1 MRARTVV
8 AAVISAALILGGAVM
23 LVGDDVKQE
32 MKTAEI
38 QPYTVSVEVQE
49 RLDRITDELTQ
60 ETDATEPITV
70 TETWFSDETVTA
82 TVDTTEPVR
91 TYDTLPEETMQQL
104 ITAARS
110 LTGAFP
116 DAIGW
121 LIIPGTN
128 INYPLMQGSDNDYY
142 LHHAYDGSHLSAG
155 SIFLDFRCE
164 NRLMNGINIVYGHNM
179 KNGSMFAGLT
189 NFGDTDYFNAHR
201 YGWLATTD
209 KVYRLD
215 FFSLAHVNCD
225 DSIYDG
231 SQPVTDWIPRVEQ
244 LSTICTGITYD
255 ASDRFIS
262 LSTCTRATGDDRT
275 VLTGRLVGIGGDM
288 DG

>member
-60 ETDATEPITV
+60 ETDVTEQAASVSENAAIENTTATEPIH
-70 TETWFSDETVTA
+70 A
-82 TVDTTEPVR
+82 
-91 TYDTLPEETMQQL
+91 YDTFPEETMQQL

-110 LTGAFP
+110 LTGTFP

-189 NFGDTDYFNAHR
+189 NFGDTDYFNSHR
-201 YGWLATTD
+201 YGWLATSD

-215 FFSLAHVNCD
+215 FFSLAHIDCD
-225 DSIYDG
+225 DSFYDG
-231 SQPVTDWIPRVEQ
+231 SQPVTEWIPRVEQ
-244 LSTICTGITYD
+244 HSTICTGITYD

-275 VLTGRLVGIGGDM
+275 VLTGQLVEIGGDM

>member
-23 LVGDDVKQE
+23 LVGDDTKQE

-49 RLDRITDELTQ
+49 QLDRITDELTQ
-60 ETDATEPITV
+60 DTDVTEQAASVSENAAIENTTATELIH
-70 TETWFSDETVTA
+70 A
-82 TVDTTEPVR
+82 
-91 TYDTLPEETMQQL
+91 YDTLPEETMQQL
-104 ITAARS
+104 IMAARS

-164 NRLMNGINIVYGHNM
+164 NRLMNGINVVYGHNM

-189 NFGDTDYFNAHR
+189 KYEDASYFHAHR

-215 FFSLAHVNCD
+215 FFSLAHVDCD
-225 DSIYDG
+225 DSFYDG
-231 SQPVTDWIPRVEQ
+231 SQPVTDWMPRVEQ
-244 LSTICTGITYD
+244 LSTICNGITYD
-255 ASDRFIS
+255 GSDRFIS

-275 VLTGRLVGIGGDM
+275 VLTGKLVEIGGDM

>member
-23 LVGDDVKQE
+23 LVGDDAKQE

-38 QPYTVSVEVQE
+38 QPYTVSAEVIDQ
-49 RLDRITDELTQ
+49 LDRITDKLTQ
-60 ETDATEPITV
+60 ETDVTEQTASVSENAAIENTTATEPIH
-70 TETWFSDETVTA
+70 A
-82 TVDTTEPVR
+82 
-91 TYDTLPEETMQQL
+91 YDTLPEETMQQL

-164 NRLMNGINIVYGHNM
+164 NQLMNGINVVYGHNM
-179 KNGSMFAGLT
+179 KNGSMFAGIT
-189 NFGDTDYFNAHR
+189 KFENSAYFHAHR

-215 FFSLAHVNCD
+215 FFSLAHVDCD
-225 DSIYDG
+225 DSFYDG
-231 SQPVTDWIPRVEQ
+231 SQPVTDWMPRVEQ
-244 LSTICTGITYD
+244 LSTICKGITYD
-255 ASDRFIS
+255 GSDRFIS

-275 VLTGRLVGIGGDM
+275 VLTGRLVEIGGDM

>member
-8 AAVISAALILGGAVM
+8 AAVVSAALILGGAFM

-32 MKTAEI
+32 MKAAEI
-38 QPYTVSVEVQE
+38 QPYTVSVEVVEQ
-49 RLDRITDELTQ
+49 LDIITDELTQ
-60 ETDATEPITV
+60 ETDATEPEFAVAMKDATSSA
-70 TETWFSDETVTA
+70 TETESV
-82 TVDTTEPVR
+82 TEPVR
-91 TYDTLPEETMQQL
+91 AYDTLPEETMQQL
-104 ITAARS
+104 IMAARS

-215 FFSLAHVNCD
+215 FFSLAHVDCD
-225 DSIYDG
+225 DSFYDG
-231 SQPVTDWIPRVEQ
+231 SQPVTEWIPRVEQ
-244 LSTICTGITYD
+244 HSTICTGITYD

>member
-23 LVGDDVKQE
+23 LVGDDAKQE

-38 QPYTVSVEVQE
+38 QPYTVSVEVIDQ
-49 RLDRITDELTQ
+49 LDRITDELTQ
-60 ETDATEPITV
+60 ETDVTEQAASVSENAAIENTTATEPIH
-70 TETWFSDETVTA
+70 A
-82 TVDTTEPVR
+82 
-91 TYDTLPEETMQQL
+91 YDTLPEETMQQL

-155 SIFLDFRCE
+155 SIYLDFRCE
-164 NRLMNGINIVYGHNM
+164 NRLMNGINVIYGHNM
-179 KNGSMFAGLT
+179 KNGSMFAGIT
-189 NFGDTDYFNAHR
+189 KFGDMEYFNAHR
-201 YGWLATTD
+201 YGWLATAD

-215 FFSLAHVNCD
+215 FFSLAHVDCD
-225 DSIYDG
+225 DSFYDG
-231 SQPVTDWIPRVEQ
+231 SQPVTEWIPRVER
-244 LSTICTGITYD
+244 LSTISTGITYD
-255 ASDRFIS
+255 ASERFIS

-275 VLTGRLVGIGGDM
+275 VLTGRLVEIGGDM

>member
-1 MRARTVV
+1 M
-8 AAVISAALILGGAVM
+8 AAVISTAIILGGAVM

-32 MKTAEI
+32 MKTADM
-38 QPYTVSVEVQE
+38 QPYTVSAEVIDQ
-49 RLDRITDELTQ
+49 LDRITDELTQ
-60 ETDATEPITV
+60 ETDVTEQAASVSENEAIENTTATEPIH
-70 TETWFSDETVTA
+70 A
-82 TVDTTEPVR
+82 
-91 TYDTLPEETMQQL
+91 YDTLPEDTIQQL

-142 LHHAYDGSHLSAG
+142 LHHAYDSSHLSAG

-164 NRLMNGINIVYGHNM
+164 NRLMNGINVVYGHNM
-179 KNGSMFAGLT
+179 KNGLMFAGIT
-189 NFGDTDYFNAHR
+189 KFEDSAYFHAHR
-201 YGWLATTD
+201 YGWLATTE

-215 FFSLAHVNCD
+215 FFSLAHVDCD
-225 DSIYDG
+225 DSFYDG
-231 SQPVTDWIPRVEQ
+231 SQPVTDWMPRVEQ
-244 LSTICTGITYD
+244 LSTICNGITYD
-255 ASDRFIS
+255 GSDRFIS

-275 VLTGRLVGIGGDM
+275 VLTGQLVEIGGDM
-288 DG
+288 DE

>member
-1 MRARTVV
+1 MNTRKIL
-8 AAVISAALILGGAVM
+8 AAVASAALILGGATM
-23 LVGDDVKQE
+23 LVGDDAKQIA
-32 MKTAEI
+32 KTADM
-38 QPYTVSVEVQE
+38 QPYTVAVEVQE
-49 RLDRITDELTQ
+49 QLEKITNDLVA
-60 ETDATEPITV
+60 ETDPT
-70 TETWFSDETVTA
+70 ETVT
-82 TVDTTEPVR
+82 TFSEEDTAEPLAETEPVR
-91 TYDTLPEETMQQL
+91 AYDTLPEKTMREL
-104 ITAARS
+104 IAAAQT
-110 LTGAFP
+110 LTGAYP

-128 INYPLMQGSDNDYY
+128 INYPLMQGEDNDFY

-164 NRLMNGINIVYGHNM
+164 NQLMNGINVVYGHNM
-179 KNGSMFAGLT
+179 KNGSMFAGIT
-189 NFGDTDYFNAHR
+189 KFGDMEYFHAHR

-215 FFSLAHVNCD
+215 FFSLAHVDCD
-225 DSIYDG
+225 DAFYDG
-231 SQPVTDWIPRVEQ
+231 SQPVTDWMPRVEQ

-255 ASDRFIS
+255 DSDRFIS

-275 VLTGRLVGIGGDM
+275 VLTGRLVEIGGDM

>member
-23 LVGDDVKQE
+23 LVGGDTKQE
-32 MKTAEI
+32 MKAAEI

-49 RLDRITDELTQ
+49 QLDRITDELTQ
-60 ETDATEPITV
+60 ETDVTEQAASVSENAAIENTTATELIH
-70 TETWFSDETVTA
+70 A
-82 TVDTTEPVR
+82 
-91 TYDTLPEETMQQL
+91 YDTLPEETMQQL
-104 ITAARS
+104 IMAARS

-164 NRLMNGINIVYGHNM
+164 NQLMNGINVVYGHNM

-189 NFGDTDYFNAHR
+189 NFGDTAYFNLHR
-201 YGWLATTD
+201 YGWLATSD

-215 FFSLAHVNCD
+215 FFSLAHVDCD
-225 DSIYDG
+225 DSFYDG
-231 SQPVTDWIPRVEQ
+231 SHPVTEWISRVEQ

-255 ASDRFIS
+255 DSDRFIS

-275 VLTGRLVGIGGDM
+275 VLTGRLVEIGGDM